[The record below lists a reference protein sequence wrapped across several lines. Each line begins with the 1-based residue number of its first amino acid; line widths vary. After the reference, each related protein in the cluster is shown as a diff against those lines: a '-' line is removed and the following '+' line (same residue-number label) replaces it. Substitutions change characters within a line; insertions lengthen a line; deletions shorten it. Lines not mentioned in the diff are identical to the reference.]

1 MSFRAIFIYVSLVV
15 FLIGCSKDKEESR
28 DGGGDGHGAAAEG
41 LVSEDSPQDSTAATP
56 RLGHKGAARRP
67 ADYICRVDCGNSGPL
82 EAKSE
87 REAEWLAKHR
97 YPTVQEE
104 SYLRSAPLDLI
115 QQESQM
121 GNPAAAV
128 ELGRRTALNGQFGE
142 GLTLL
147 RNQALSGNLYSY
159 YSLSEI
165 SKTVPVKSAIEP
177 AAYLRLAYLLGDVKA
192 ADVISRMELSSVELA
207 AADARAMHL
216 YNGFAGGQV
225 SDPRPQE

>member
-1 MSFRAIFIYVSLVV
+1 MSFRTVFISVSLAV
-15 FLIGCSKDKEESR
+15 FLIACSKDKEESR
-28 DGGGDGHGAAAEG
+28 GDAGKGASTAVEG
-41 LVSEDSPQDSTAATP
+41 AVLEDSPQNSNAATP
-56 RLGHKGAARRP
+56 RLAQSGAARRP
-67 ADYICRVDCGNSGPL
+67 ADYICRVDCGNPGPL

-97 YPTVQEE
+97 YPTTQEE

-115 QQESQM
+115 QQEYQM

-142 GLTLL
+142 GLALL
-147 RNQALSGNLYSY
+147 RNQTLSGNLYSY

-165 SKTVPVKSAIEP
+165 SKTVPVKSVIEP

-192 ADVISRMELSSVELA
+192 AEMISTMELSSVELA

-216 YNGFAGGQV
+216 YNGFASGQV

>member
-1 MSFRAIFIYVSLVV
+1 MSFRTIFISASLATC
-15 FLIGCSKDKEESR
+15 LIACSKDKDDSR
-28 DGGGDGHGAAAEG
+28 SDAAEG
-41 LVSEDSPQDSTAATP
+41 MSSAVERSVSKDSPRNSTTATP
-56 RLGHKGAARRP
+56 QLAKNGVARRP
-67 ADYICRVDCGNSGPL
+67 ADYICRKDCESPGPL

-87 REAEWLAKHR
+87 REAEWLAKHH
-97 YPTVQEE
+97 YPTTQEE

-115 QQESQM
+115 QQESQL
-121 GNPAAAV
+121 GNPSAAV

-142 GLTLL
+142 GLTIL

-159 YSLSEI
+159 YALSEI
-165 SKTVPVKSAIEP
+165 SKTVPVKSVIEP

-192 ADVISRMELSSVELA
+192 AEVISAMELSSVELA